1 MTTTIEEPKLPM
13 TVQQGLACRRLL
25 GDPEYKWKFV
35 CKDRQLDKYG
45 KHDGHSFWRDQLT
58 GLISICDQ
66 SGNRPDMTDDGV
78 LWIDDTKSWVV
89 GDRSRGDAGHY
100 VDVPV
105 VREDGSTCGCWMTWE
120 DGLRIA
126 KILGVR
132 VVVSKESS
140 IAKLL
145 PLLRDIT
152 IEE

>member
-1 MTTTIEEPKLPM
+1 METTIEKPKLPM
-13 TVQQGLACRRLL
+13 TVQQGLACYRLL
-25 GDPEYKWKFV
+25 GNPEYKWSLV
-35 CKDRQLDKYG
+35 CRDGQRDKYG
-45 KHDGHSFWRDQLT
+45 KHDGHSFWREQLT

-78 LWIDDTKSWVV
+78 LWLDDAKPWVV

-100 VDVPV
+100 MDVPV
-105 VREDGSTCGCWMTWE
+105 VREDGSTCRCWMTWK
-120 DGLRIA
+120 DGLHVA
-126 KILGVR
+126 KKLGIR

-145 PLLRDIT
+145 PLLRDLP

>member
-1 MTTTIEEPKLPM
+1 MTTTTEEPKLPM

-66 SGNRPDMTDDGV
+66 SADRPHMTDDGV
-78 LWIDDTKSWVV
+78 LWINDTKSWVV
-89 GDRSRGDAGHY
+89 GDRNRGDAGHY

-105 VREDGSTCGCWMTWE
+105 VREDGSTCGCWMTVE

-140 IAKLL
+140 IAELL
-145 PLLRDIT
+145 PLLRDLT